1 MLPTPLELPSRTFS
15 KMPGLRLVKLSDAG
29 RGLTRLAIAAIAG
42 LALTIASCSSDSRS
56 TTSPAMTSGAMGLVT
71 EPAPVETAAPVITT
85 EAWTFETIAGKL
97 ISTTNY
103 RIYTTATSEA
113 MLTRLPTFAEAALK
127 HYTSVL
133 APLPAPDAPMDT
145 FIMGNRPQ
153 WERLTLRVMG
163 SDADPYLQ
171 IARGGFA
178 ARGKAVLWDIGRR
191 DTFTITA
198 HEGWHQYT
206 QNNFEDPLPIVY
218 EEGIA
223 TYMEGFR
230 WTTSDRTT
238 PQFLPWANWERF
250 GQLREAVAEDRTLSL
265 GELLRE
271 APQDLMS
278 RGGDSPLDYYAQVW
292 ALTLFLMEG
301 DDGAYREPF
310 VEMVKDAQAGTLRA
324 KIRDKFGGRSAS
336 IHAMRRRGIDV
347 LSAYTGIPTET
358 LNDRYQAFMKETV
371 RTGAGQAI
379 SRGESPHAK
388 SP

>member
-1 MLPTPLELPSRTFS
+1 MAMMLATSF
-15 KMPGLRLVKLSDAG
+15 
-29 RGLTRLAIAAIAG
+29 AG
-42 LALTIASCSSDSRS
+42 LSGRDTSRGIGRWLQLAALVSVSAGTALLASCSTDSRGAAT
-56 TTSPAMTSGAMGLVT
+56 TTSGSMGIIT
-71 EPAPVETAAPVITT
+71 EPAPVADPTPQSITS
-85 EAWTFETIAGKL
+85 EPWTFESTAGRL
-97 ISTTNY
+97 ISTPNF

-127 HYTSVL
+127 HYTSAL
-133 APLPAPDAPMDT
+133 LTLPAPDAPMET
-145 FIMGNRPQ
+145 YIMGNRPQ
-153 WERLTLRVMG
+153 WERLTMRVMG

-178 ARGKAVLWDIGRR
+178 ARGRAILWDIGRR
-191 DTFTITA
+191 DTFTIAA

-230 WTTSDRTT
+230 WTSTDRTT
-238 PQFLPWANWERF
+238 PQFMPWANWERF
-250 GQLREAVAEDRTLSL
+250 GQLRETVAEDRLLSL
-265 GELLRE
+265 DELLRE

-301 DDGAYREPF
+301 DDGAYREAF
-310 VEMVKDAQAGTLRA
+310 TQMVSDAHRGTLRT
-324 KIRDKFGGRSAS
+324 KIREGLGGRSAS

-347 LSAYTGIPTET
+347 LSLYTGVPTAS
-358 LNDRYQAFMKETV
+358 LNAKYQEFMRTTV
-371 RTGAGQAI
+371 KTGAGQAI

-388 SP
+388 KP

>member
-1 MLPTPLELPSRTFS
+1 MMLATSFAKNSRDCTPGNAGRW
-15 KMPGLRLVKLSDAG
+15 LRLSAL
-29 RGLTRLAIAAIAG
+29 
-42 LALTIASCSSDSRS
+42 LALTAAGGLLTSCSSDPRAAPT
-56 TTSPAMTSGAMGLVT
+56 TTSGSMGIIT
-71 EPAPVETAAPVITT
+71 EPAPVVEPATATVTSEP
-85 EAWTFETIAGKL
+85 WTFESAVGRL
-97 ISTTNY
+97 ITTPNF

-113 MLTRLPTFAEAALK
+113 MLTRLPTFSEAALK
-127 HYTSVL
+127 HYTSALV
-133 APLPAPDAPMDT
+133 PLPAPDAPMET

-178 ARGKAVLWDIGRR
+178 ARGRAILWDIGRR
-191 DTFTITA
+191 DTFTIAA

-230 WTTSDRTT
+230 WTSTDRTT

-250 GQLREAVAEDRTLSL
+250 GQLRETVAENRLLSL
-265 GELLRE
+265 DELLRE
-271 APQDLMS
+271 APQDLMA

-292 ALTLFLMEG
+292 ALTLFLLEG
-301 DDGAYREPF
+301 DDGAYRDAF
-310 VEMVKDAQAGTLRA
+310 TQMVTDAHRGTLRTR
-324 KIRDKFGGRSAS
+324 IREGLGGRSAS
-336 IHAMRRRGIDV
+336 IHVMRRRGIDV
-347 LSAYTGIPTET
+347 LSLYTGVPTSS
-358 LNDRYQAFMKETV
+358 LNGKYQEFMRTTV
-371 RTGAGQAI
+371 KTGAGQAI

-388 SP
+388 KP

>member
-1 MLPTPLELPSRTFS
+1 MAQMLATSFADQSRGDFRRDAWRWF
-15 KMPGLRLVKLSDAG
+15 RLSALVAAAAG
-29 RGLTRLAIAAIAG
+29 S
-42 LALTIASCSSDSRS
+42 ALLASCSSDPRAA
-56 TTSPAMTSGAMGLVT
+56 PASTSGAMGIIT
-71 EPAPVETAAPVITT
+71 EPAPVAEPTASTVTSEP
-85 EAWTFETIAGKL
+85 WTFESTAGRL
-97 ISTTNY
+97 ISTPNF

-127 HYTSVL
+127 HYTTALVS
-133 APLPAPDAPMDT
+133 LPAPDAPMET

-178 ARGKAVLWDIGRR
+178 ARGRAILWDIGRR
-191 DTFTITA
+191 DTFTIAA

-230 WTTSDRTT
+230 WTSSDRTT

-250 GQLREAVAEDRTLSL
+250 GQLRETVAEDRLLSL
-265 GELLRE
+265 DELLRE
-271 APQDLMS
+271 APQDLMA

-292 ALTLFLMEG
+292 ALTLFLLEG
-301 DDGAYREPF
+301 DDGAYRDAF
-310 VEMVKDAQAGTLRA
+310 TQMVTDAHRGTLRTR
-324 KIRDKFGGRSAS
+324 IREGLGGRSAS
-336 IHAMRRRGIDV
+336 IHVMRRRGIDV
-347 LSAYTGIPTET
+347 LSLYTGVPTAS
-358 LNDRYQAFMKETV
+358 LNAKYQDFMRATV
-371 RTGAGQAI
+371 KTGAGQAI

-388 SP
+388 KP

>member
-1 MLPTPLELPSRTFS
+1 MNIMTMMLSRFSSRSGGPTPVPALLRAAAVVASASLALIAACTADSRTAPS
-15 KMPGLRLVKLSDAG
+15 P
-29 RGLTRLAIAAIAG
+29 
-42 LALTIASCSSDSRS
+42 
-56 TTSPAMTSGAMGLVT
+56 TTTSGAMGIIT
-71 EPAPVETAAPVITT
+71 EPAPVTEPAAMPVTT
-85 EAWTFETIAGKL
+85 EAWTFETTAGKL
-97 ISTTNY
+97 ISTPNY
-103 RIYTTATSEA
+103 RIYTTASSEA

-127 HYTSVL
+127 HYTTALVS
-133 APLPAPDAPMDT
+133 LPSPDAPMET
-145 FIMGNRPQ
+145 YIMGNRPQ
-153 WERLTLRVMG
+153 WERLTMRVMG

-178 ARGKAVLWDIGRR
+178 ARGRAILWDIGRR
-191 DTFTITA
+191 DTFTIAA

-206 QNNFEDPLPIVY
+206 QNNFEDPLPIIY

-250 GQLREAVAEDRTLSL
+250 GQLRETVAEERLLSL

-301 DDGAYREPF
+301 DNGAYREPF
-310 VEMVKDAQAGTLRA
+310 TRMVNDAHRGTLRST
-324 KIRDKFGGRSAS
+324 IREKLGGRSAS

-347 LSAYTGIPTET
+347 LSLYTGVPTES
-358 LNDRYQAFMKETV
+358 LNDKYQAFMRETV
-371 RTGAGQAI
+371 KTGAGQAI

-388 SP
+388 PQ

>member
-1 MLPTPLELPSRTFS
+1 MAMMLATSFAQNSRGCTL
-15 KMPGLRLVKLSDAG
+15 GNAGRWLRLSAL
-29 RGLTRLAIAAIAG
+29 
-42 LALTIASCSSDSRS
+42 LALTAAGALLTSCSSDPRGAPT
-56 TTSPAMTSGAMGLVT
+56 TTSGSMGIIT
-71 EPAPVETAAPVITT
+71 EPAPVAEPTTATVTSEP
-85 EAWTFETIAGKL
+85 WTFESAVGRL
-97 ISTTNY
+97 ITTPNF

-127 HYTSVL
+127 HYTSALV
-133 APLPAPDAPMDT
+133 PLPAPDAPMET

-178 ARGKAVLWDIGRR
+178 ARGRAILWDIGRR
-191 DTFTITA
+191 DTFTIAA

-230 WTTSDRTT
+230 WTSSDRTT

-250 GQLREAVAEDRTLSL
+250 GQLRETVAENRLLSL
-265 GELLRE
+265 DELLRE
-271 APQDLMS
+271 APQDLMA

-292 ALTLFLMEG
+292 ALTLFLLEG
-301 DDGAYREPF
+301 DDGAYRDAF
-310 VEMVKDAQAGTLRA
+310 TQMVTDAHRGTLRTR
-324 KIRDKFGGRSAS
+324 IREGLGGRSAS
-336 IHAMRRRGIDV
+336 IHVMRRRGIDV
-347 LSAYTGIPTET
+347 LSLYTGVPTAS
-358 LNDRYQAFMKETV
+358 LNGKYQEFMRTTV
-371 RTGAGQAI
+371 KTGAGQAI

-388 SP
+388 KP